1 MKPAYDLLAV
11 VLQLQ
16 GEPGARPVLPLGH
29 QAQALILNLVR
40 RVDARLAEALHA
52 NAPVKPLTVT
62 VLPTRARADV
72 IELRLSFGGAALF
85 FPLMTALTAAPPRL
99 QVGKNVMTLLGAVH
113 APERHPWAGYT
124 SFAALAAAAHPSQTA
139 TLAFATPT
147 AFGQGER
154 SNGRPRLGL
163 LPTPEAV
170 FGSLARRW
178 NEWAPAELQLPPA
191 QVEAAISE
199 TVVSRYRL
207 ASEMLMLGKAPQ
219 KGFVGQVSYELPADV
234 ALARLL
240 SLLADA
246 AFYLGVG
253 MKTARGM
260 GLCRRLAED

>member
-1 MKPAYDLLAV
+1 MKPAYDLLAL
-11 VLQLQ
+11 VLQVQ
-16 GEPGARPVLPLGH
+16 GEPGTRPVLPLGH

-40 RVDARLAEALHA
+40 RVDAQLAERLHA
-52 NAPVKPLTVT
+52 HAPVKPLTVT
-62 VLPTRARADV
+62 VLPTRARAEV
-72 IELRLSFGGAALF
+72 VELRLSFGGADLF
-85 FPLMTALTAAPPRL
+85 FPLLTALTAAPPRL
-99 QVGKNVMTLLGAVH
+99 QVGPNVMTLLGAVH

-124 SFAALAAAAHPSQTA
+124 SFAALAAAAHPAPSV

-154 SNGRPRLGL
+154 SDGRPRLGL

-178 NEWAPAELQLPPA
+178 NEWAPQELRLAPA
-191 QVEAAISE
+191 QVEAAIGD

-207 ASEMLMLGKAPQ
+207 SSELLRLGSVQ
-219 KGFVGQVSYELPADV
+219 HKGFVGQVTFELPAV
-234 ALARLL
+234 AEQARVLC
-240 SLLADA
+240 LLADA

-260 GLCRRLAED
+260 GLCRRLAES